1 MTDIAIDTVR
11 TIRGADMPA
20 IPPPVHHFDMLR
32 SLGVLAHD
40 PKLNEARWRT
50 GMNIRRI
57 YNLALGDRV
66 ECKLNPFVSA
76 TPLTARDILYAL
88 QDKSDP
94 SWPIIQRIVIDGA
107 TAAECADLVPETP
120 AHHTSAIILD
130 RLRVTLDRLA
140 REFPEL

>member
-20 IPPPVHHFDMLR
+20 IPPAVHHFDMLR

-40 PKLNEARWRT
+40 PARNDSRWRF
-50 GMNIRRI
+50 GNAIR
-57 YNLALGDRV
+57 D
-66 ECKLNPFVSA
+66 
-76 TPLTARDILYAL
+76 LYRGASRSTKANFLSYL
-88 QDKSDP
+88 QVRAGPDY
-94 SWPIIQRIVIDGA
+94 WPIIQRIVIDGA